1 MEIKMKEIKNI
12 LFFIKYI
19 KPQWKTLFTVIV
31 LTIVATGIGLYLP
44 IINSNLVDKGILA
57 KNFDYV
63 LNISI
68 IYTLAYVVKGFIG
81 LLISSLTAIMNSKI
95 RFKMNQDVF
104 KEIERF
110 KLSYFQNND
119 PTMIYNNITT
129 DINNVSK
136 LFDGNL
142 LNVFTQMLYLIGGIT
157 CVFMINY
164 KLALVAIAIIPI
176 KYFSINFFSKKNKVL
191 TKEYLS
197 IHTDYARWFQDTIQ
211 GIRDI
216 KVFNLYEKKE
226 NEFSKVKT
234 KFIKYERMFSIIS
247 SAKEEFDN
255 FITQFIIIIIYIL
268 GTFFIIKNELTYG
281 TIVAFL
287 TYLVYVSTPISY
299 LTNIKFIFSGIIPS
313 AKRLKEI
320 FETEKEI
327 YNQKIPVSVLKEDSI
342 IELKGVSYSFA
353 DKKLIDDID
362 LTFKVGEIVALVG
375 DNGSGKTTI
384 GNLLLRFIE
393 PNEGAILLDGIN
405 IKEMDLNSYREMF
418 AVADAKSHLFQER
431 LSYNINFNEK
441 EIDEI
446 DDIIQKSQLKNSEI
460 VLMRS
465 QLKLCESNV
474 SSGEKQKIIIARV
487 FYADKQISIFD
498 EATANLDK
506 KSRENIEKVMVKNSK
521 NSLKIIITHSKD
533 ILQYVDQIVMLH
545 EGKVTCFE
553 NVQEAEKNKNFN
565 KLFAK
570 K

>member
-1 MEIKMKEIKNI
+1 MKEIKNI

-19 KPQWKTLFTVIV
+19 KPQWKTLLTVIV

-211 GIRDI
+211 GIKAIDIFYNQLNGKVGHIIFTGGEPILNFPLIKKIVNYVKQSNYKMTYMIKTNGTLIDEDIMFFLMDNDFDVQISLDGCREANDMNRVYMNQEGSYEDVI
-216 KVFNLYEKKE
+216 KVINKFVENGYKDKLSIHGTVTHQTIQYLRDSLKMMRTEYKGILFEIKEVMGSSESQFLLTNDDQKEYLRCQLDEQISDDFTQGDFLKNRYVCGIGMWHISVDTNGELYPCYRLSGKKE
-226 NEFSKVKT
+226 FKMGNVSDGKFVKSKNHKL
-234 KFIKYERMFSIIS
+234 
-247 SAKEEFDN
+247 N
-255 FITQFIIIIIYIL
+255 
-268 GTFFIIKNELTYG
+268 
-281 TIVAFL
+281 
-287 TYLVYVSTPISY
+287 
-299 LTNIKFIFSGIIPS
+299 
-313 AKRLKEI
+313 
-320 FETEKEI
+320 EI
-327 YNQKIPVSVLKEDSI
+327 YNLYKNPNCQKCYSI
-342 IELKGVSYSFA
+342 NSC
-353 DKKLIDDID
+353 
-362 LTFKVGEIVALVG
+362 
-375 DNGSGKTTI
+375 TT
-384 GNLLLRFIE
+384 G
-393 PNEGAILLDGIN
+393 
-405 IKEMDLNSYREMF
+405 
-418 AVADAKSHLFQER
+418 
-431 LSYNINFNEK
+431 
-441 EIDEI
+441 
-446 DDIIQKSQLKNSEI
+446 
-460 VLMRS
+460 
-465 QLKLCESNV
+465 C
-474 SSGEKQKIIIARV
+474 
-487 FYADKQISIFD
+487 YADKLLMDEKQLCELSYRNYIEEYLTEYFSDINKVALLPQI
-498 EATANLDK
+498 
-506 KSRENIEKVMVKNSK
+506 
-521 NSLKIIITHSKD
+521 
-533 ILQYVDQIVMLH
+533 
-545 EGKVTCFE
+545 
-553 NVQEAEKNKNFN
+553 
-565 KLFAK
+565 
-570 K
+570 

>member
-1 MEIKMKEIKNI
+1 MKEIKNI

-19 KPQWKTLFTVIV
+19 KPQWKTLLTVIV

-362 LTFKVGEIVALVG
+362 LTFNVGVIVALVG

-506 KSRENIEKVMVKNSK
+506 KSRENIEEVMVKNSK